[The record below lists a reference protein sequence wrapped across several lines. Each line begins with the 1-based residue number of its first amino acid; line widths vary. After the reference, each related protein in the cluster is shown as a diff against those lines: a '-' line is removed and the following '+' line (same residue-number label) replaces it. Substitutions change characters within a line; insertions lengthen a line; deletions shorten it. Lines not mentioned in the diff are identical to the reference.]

1 MSTEKTSLASKIFSS
16 TIRVVKKKR
25 TWATVAAI
33 GLAGSKIVT
42 GDFTGGFSALVSFFG
57 G

>member
-1 MSTEKTSLASKIFSS
+1 MFNT
-16 TIRVVKKKR
+16 VVSYAKKKR
-25 TWATVAAI
+25 TWAALAAV

-42 GDFTGGFSALVSFFG
+42 GDWGGGFQTLLVFFG

>member
-1 MSTEKTSLASKIFSS
+1 MSSK
-16 TIRVVKKKR
+16 VVSILKKKR

-42 GDFTGGFSALVSFFG
+42 GDVTGGFTALLSFFG
-57 G
+57 S